1 MSQQYLNKELLEQLQ
16 ADFPAI
22 VEIFGESA
30 PYQIIVNPK
39 NILEVLEYLKNNKQ
53 FDFSMLNNLTAV
65 DYKEYL
71 EIVYHLYSYDKKHM
85 AIVKVRL
92 SKEKPSIESV
102 VPIWQ
107 TADFQERE
115 VFDLFGIWF
124 KNHPNMK
131 RILLPEDFV
140 GHPLLKDFQMLN
152 EGLKC
157 HIVKNT
163 Y

>member
-30 PYQIIVNPK
+30 SYQIIVNPK

-152 EGLKC
+152 GEKRG
-157 HIVKNT
+157 
-163 Y
+163 

>member
-53 FDFSMLNNLTAV
+53 FDFFFFFNLTAV

-152 EGLKC
+152 EEKRG
-157 HIVKNT
+157 
-163 Y
+163 

>member
-53 FDFSMLNNLTAV
+53 FDFSMLNNLAAV

-71 EIVYHLYSYDKKHM
+71 EISLY
-85 AIVKVRL
+85 
-92 SKEKPSIESV
+92 
-102 VPIWQ
+102 Q
-107 TADFQERE
+107 
-115 VFDLFGIWF
+115 
-124 KNHPNMK
+124 
-131 RILLPEDFV
+131 
-140 GHPLLKDFQMLN
+140 
-152 EGLKC
+152 
-157 HIVKNT
+157 
-163 Y
+163 

>member
-30 PYQIIVNPK
+30 PYQFIVNPK

-152 EGLKC
+152 EEKRG
-157 HIVKNT
+157 
-163 Y
+163 

>member
-53 FDFSMLNNLTAV
+53 FDFSMLNNLAAV

-152 EGLKC
+152 GEKRG
-157 HIVKNT
+157 
-163 Y
+163 

>member
-152 EGLKC
+152 GEKRG
-157 HIVKNT
+157 
-163 Y
+163 

>member
-53 FDFSMLNNLTAV
+53 FDFSMLNNLTAA

-152 EGLKC
+152 GEKRG
-157 HIVKNT
+157 
-163 Y
+163 

>member
-1 MSQQYLNKELLEQLQ
+1 M
-16 ADFPAI
+16 F
-22 VEIFGESA
+22 
-30 PYQIIVNPK
+30 
-39 NILEVLEYLKNNKQ
+39 
-53 FDFSMLNNLTAV
+53 NNLTAV

-152 EGLKC
+152 GEKRG
-157 HIVKNT
+157 
-163 Y
+163 

>member
-53 FDFSMLNNLTAV
+53 FDFSMLNNLKAV

-152 EGLKC
+152 EEKRG
-157 HIVKNT
+157 
-163 Y
+163 